1 MRVLVAPDKFRGSLT
16 ARQAAEA
23 IETGWK
29 RERPGDRLDLAPM
42 ADGGEGTLETL
53 VGALHGVVVAATV
66 AGPMGDPVEAAFG
79 LVATA
84 QGTLGIVE
92 MARAS
97 GLALVG
103 PGRRDPLRAST
114 RGTGELM
121 AGAVARG
128 ARRLLVC
135 LGGSATNDGGAG
147 MAAAIGVRLLD
158 ERGRELPD
166 GGAALTRLARIDIT
180 RVPPVWTKV
189 SVTGAFDVDNPL
201 VGPSGASVVYGPQKG
216 AGTDAVRLLD
226 GALSHLA
233 AVVYRDLGISLKDE
247 RGAGA
252 AGGSGFG
259 LLAFCGAHLRRGVDV
274 VMDALEIPRLM
285 EGCELVI
292 TGEGSFDA
300 QSLAGKVPAGIL
312 GAAALAGVPAAVI
325 CGRATSE
332 VPGVS
337 VLTLVDRV
345 GESAALG
352 DARRSLELV
361 AQDLASGVATPAAH
375 GASGSRRTG

>member
-1 MRVLVAPDKFRGSLT
+1 MRVLVAPDKFRGTLT

-29 RERPGDRLDLAPM
+29 RERPGDHLDLAPM
-42 ADGGEGTLETL
+42 ADGGEGTLEAL
-53 VGALHGVVVAATV
+53 VGALHGVVVPATV
-66 AGPMGDPVEAAFG
+66 TGPMGDSVEAAFG
-79 LVATA
+79 LVSTA
-84 QGTLGIVE
+84 QGTLGVVE

-147 MAAAIGVRLLD
+147 MATAIGVRLLD

-166 GGAALTRLARIDIT
+166 GGAALTRLARIDT
-180 RVPPVWTKV
+180 TGVPPVWTNV

-201 VGPSGASVVYGPQKG
+201 AGPSGASVVYGPQKG
-216 AGTDAVRLLD
+216 AGTDAVRVLD

-247 RGAGA
+247 RGAAA

-259 LLAFCGAHLRRGVDV
+259 LLAFCGAHLRRGVEV
-274 VMDALEIPRLM
+274 VMDAMEIPRRI
-285 EGCELVI
+285 EGCDLVI
-292 TGEGSFDA
+292 TGEGSFDV
-300 QSLAGKVPAGIL
+300 QSSAGKVPAGIL
-312 GAAALAGVPAAVI
+312 DAAALAGVSVAVI

-332 VPGVS
+332 VPGVP
-337 VLTLVDRV
+337 VLTLVGRV
-345 GESAALG
+345 GERAALG

-361 AQDLASGVATPAAH
+361 AQDLARGAATSAAH
-375 GASGSRRTG
+375 GASRLRGAG

>member
-1 MRVLVAPDKFRGSLT
+1 MRVLVAPDKFRGTLT

-42 ADGGEGTLETL
+42 ADGGEGTLEAL
-53 VGALHGVVVAATV
+53 VGALHGVVVPATV

-79 LVATA
+79 LVSTA
-84 QGTLGIVE
+84 QGTLGVVE

-97 GLALVG
+97 GPA
-103 PGRRDPLRAST
+103 RRDPLRAST

-180 RVPPVWTKV
+180 GVPPVWTKV

-201 VGPSGASVVYGPQKG
+201 AGPSGASVVYGPQKG

-252 AGGSGFG
+252 AGGAGFG

-285 EGCELVI
+285 QGCDLVI

-300 QSLAGKVPAGIL
+300 QSLTGKVPAGIL

-332 VPGVS
+332 VPEVS

-345 GESAALG
+345 GERAALG

-361 AQDLASGVATPAAH
+361 AQDLASGVATSAAH
-375 GASGSRRTG
+375 DASGSRGAG